1 MMNQHFKQA
10 TGFSLILGYLGITTM
25 LAGGIT
31 LLPLFTLFFYPEE
44 ISQAKYFIIPGILA
58 ILIGYILNFYI
69 RGKEK
74 GQLQKN
80 QDMVIVLLTWI
91 IAILVSAFPFVLS
104 GNYSFTQ
111 AIFEAT
117 SGLSTTGFSIID
129 IANTPNIFFIHRS
142 ILLFFGGIGLV
153 LIMTSVLSDVY
164 GMRLYHAEGHADR
177 LMPNLLK
184 SARMIILIYS
194 AYITIGVILYIIAG
208 MSPFDAINHAISA
221 VSTGGF
227 STKVE
232 SIGYYNDPLIE
243 WITIVLMILGS
254 TNFLIHL
261 MLIQG
266 KFQTVLRHCETKF
279 SLGIFAVLLPL
290 SVILLFQSG
299 YTHAKEA
306 FQDGVFQFVSALS
319 TTGLQTI
326 PTFST
331 WPASLIFIFVLLMLI
346 GGSTGSTAGGLKQYR
361 VYIVFKEMI
370 WYIQGLF
377 LSHRV
382 IRIHTINR
390 YGKMERIDFVEKN
403 KIFIFILLYLSLFAM
418 GTFIFTLS
426 GASLEYAMFEFSS
439 AIGNVGLSIGV
450 TNSEADPL
458 IHWTAIIGM
467 FVGRLEIY
475 IVFLGLIQFYREGK
489 AKVSKR

>member
-1 MMNQHFKQA
+1 M
-10 TGFSLILGYLGITTM
+10 LI
-25 LAGGIT
+25 
-31 LLPLFTLFFYPEE
+31 F
-44 ISQAKYFIIPGILA
+44 A
-58 ILIGYILNFYI
+58 IC
-69 RGKEK
+69 
-74 GQLQKN
+74 
-80 QDMVIVLLTWI
+80 
-91 IAILVSAFPFVLS
+91 
-104 GNYSFTQ
+104 
-111 AIFEAT
+111 
-117 SGLSTTGFSIID
+117 
-129 IANTPNIFFIHRS
+129 
-142 ILLFFGGIGLV
+142 
-153 LIMTSVLSDVY
+153 
-164 GMRLYHAEGHADR
+164 
-177 LMPNLLK
+177 
-184 SARMIILIYS
+184 
-194 AYITIGVILYIIAG
+194 
-208 MSPFDAINHAISA
+208 A

-426 GASLEYAMFEFSS
+426 GASLEHAMFEFSS